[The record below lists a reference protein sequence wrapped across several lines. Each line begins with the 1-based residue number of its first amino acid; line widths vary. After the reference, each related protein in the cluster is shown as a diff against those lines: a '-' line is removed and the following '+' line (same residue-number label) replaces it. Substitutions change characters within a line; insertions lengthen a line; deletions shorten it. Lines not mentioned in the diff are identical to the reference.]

1 MMHFYEFEV
10 IDEETGMK
18 IKKDILLT
26 LVCEIS
32 EAIVTE
38 DIEITEDSKFHIS
51 KNRSMIGMIDGAYY
65 IVCKSKD
72 AVRAIMQSV
81 LEGKA
86 KIPVNFYQES
96 NEPLNKSDN
105 SNDNNDRF

>member
-32 EAIVTE
+32 EAIVTD
-38 DIEITEDSKFHIS
+38 DIEITEDSKFYIS
-51 KNRSMIGMIDGAYY
+51 SKHCMISTIDGASYM
-65 IVCKSKD
+65 VCKPKD
-72 AVRAIMQSV
+72 NVRGV
-81 LEGKA
+81 LQKILELKHN
-86 KIPVNFYQES
+86 IPVNFYQES

>member
-32 EAIVTE
+32 EALIAEE
-38 DIEITEDSKFHIS
+38 DEITGNVKYHLSNKHCS
-51 KNRSMIGMIDGAYY
+51 IGMIDGAYY
-65 IVCKSKD
+65 TVCKSKD